1 MANGGC
7 SQSITCFFYHSFLL
21 RGKTPHILAL
31 FQHGVSPMGDS
42 SPQTSSMWVLPTGC
56 SSSKT
61 SPAWVASM
69 GCSPLGTDCS
79 SVCPPRG
86 HKPCQQTCSSAGS
99 PRDHSLLWASTCSGM
114 WSSPGYRRIS
124 APLWTSM
131 DCMGTACLTMVF
143 ITGCRGKISAL
154 KPGAPPPPPSSLT
167 LVSAEL
173 FLPHCLTPLSY
184 LLFCSS
190 FFPYLKY
197 MVSQR
202 CYHHH

>member
-131 DCMGTACLTMVF
+131 GWRGTACFTMVF
-143 ITGCRGKISAL
+143 STGSRGISDL
-154 KPGAPPPPPSSLT
+154 ERGTTTLFLPSST
-167 LVSAEL
+167 LVSPEL
-173 FLPHCLTPLSY
+173 FLTYSH
-184 LLFCSS
+184 SS
-190 FFPYLKY
+190 LWLQCFSPA
-197 MVSQR
+197 
-202 CYHHH
+202 